1 MGSGPRMRSRDE
13 KKSSKSHAV
22 TTTTTLVIRSLKA
35 TCALATFTLV
45 VVLPLAMCWE
55 VRGGRRLGHGILRNL
70 NVVSNPPKERAS
82 KQIRIANPTKLG
94 TIKTYAEEDPWADKT
109 TTSEDDPFQEKTR
122 EVLPDGA
129 VLENMEMPKFDDEN
143 QEMQFQEEFD
153 AAFQKASWQET
164 RRREEQKMRVR
175 RKIIEDKLR
184 TLEKIEEEEAKQAE
198 DRNKTI
204 SSLNSTGA
212 IDHVLKIGENGDP
225 FRMFLLP
232 PPTKSKGWSVSDKD
246 IIRSFR
252 RLSILV
258 HPDKQ
263 KNNPVMYKKATEAF
277 KILRTAQGKLLE
289 FSKNAVKIEPQ
300 QQEQE
305 IIRDKKQ
312 VLEEL
317 ARRVDQYEMDQTR
330 NEKNMVFVNEDG
342 AKVVAGEQLQNAN
355 VTQDPTWRNAQKV
368 AKSERFRDMMGDDDA
383 ALLQE
388 IQRNRADNHA
398 ADIHDDSDGNNPP
411 CCDDNNP
418 GDGGDGRRRVGE
430 HGEEVQPTDA
440 ASVGSVK
447 TEQPHNSPSCR
458 CC

>member
-1 MGSGPRMRSRDE
+1 MIKGQDMKTNVNPELVGETSFDVRAFFQQFHDSAIYTPEMPLRLGPKEHGDARHNTAFPRSLELWIRNYILCLRRHHPAAGLQKLSGNRLIVLAHSQAVMVEAVLGKTNALFSGNARGLKSVLCLPTAGLFFPADLSDE
-13 KKSSKSHAV
+13 EEERAWEK
-22 TTTTTLVIRSLKA
+22 SLKA

-212 IDHVLKIGENGDP
+212 IDHVLKIGE
-225 FRMFLLP
+225 
-232 PPTKSKGWSVSDKD
+232 
-246 IIRSFR
+246 
-252 RLSILV
+252 
-258 HPDKQ
+258 
-263 KNNPVMYKKATEAF
+263 
-277 KILRTAQGKLLE
+277 
-289 FSKNAVKIEPQ
+289 
-300 QQEQE
+300 
-305 IIRDKKQ
+305 
-312 VLEEL
+312 
-317 ARRVDQYEMDQTR
+317 
-330 NEKNMVFVNEDG
+330 
-342 AKVVAGEQLQNAN
+342 
-355 VTQDPTWRNAQKV
+355 
-368 AKSERFRDMMGDDDA
+368 
-383 ALLQE
+383 
-388 IQRNRADNHA
+388 
-398 ADIHDDSDGNNPP
+398 
-411 CCDDNNP
+411 
-418 GDGGDGRRRVGE
+418 
-430 HGEEVQPTDA
+430 
-440 ASVGSVK
+440 
-447 TEQPHNSPSCR
+447 
-458 CC
+458 

>member
-1 MGSGPRMRSRDE
+1 MG
-13 KKSSKSHAV
+13 
-22 TTTTTLVIRSLKA
+22 
-35 TCALATFTLV
+35 
-45 VVLPLAMCWE
+45 
-55 VRGGRRLGHGILRNL
+55 
-70 NVVSNPPKERAS
+70 
-82 KQIRIANPTKLG
+82 
-94 TIKTYAEEDPWADKT
+94 
-109 TTSEDDPFQEKTR
+109 
-122 EVLPDGA
+122 
-129 VLENMEMPKFDDEN
+129 
-143 QEMQFQEEFD
+143 
-153 AAFQKASWQET
+153 
-164 RRREEQKMRVR
+164 
-175 RKIIEDKLR
+175 
-184 TLEKIEEEEAKQAE
+184 
-198 DRNKTI
+198 
-204 SSLNSTGA
+204 
-212 IDHVLKIGENGDP
+212 
-225 FRMFLLP
+225 
-232 PPTKSKGWSVSDKD
+232 
-246 IIRSFR
+246 
-252 RLSILV
+252 
-258 HPDKQ
+258 
-263 KNNPVMYKKATEAF
+263 
-277 KILRTAQGKLLE
+277 
-289 FSKNAVKIEPQ
+289 
-300 QQEQE
+300 EQE

-447 TEQPHNSPSCR
+447 TEQPHNSPTAAAVVDDDENTALGHADTVTGENSNMEQEKEEGEEGEGYWVEYVPEGGGNSTYKYMKGR
-458 CC
+458 PPEDAEFGYAYVDTDEMEAGKEASKNLVSEGGGELDDLLNDYDDSVVEGRHHRSREKKHHGTSWQIDSFQKHGDYHDDDDDDDNDDDGDDNDDDDDDDDDDE